1 MLWWL
6 GTGTLDPTLYLSV
19 IPALDFREA
28 IGGEKKIR
36 DYCHFLALA
45 GGRSMANIFGT
56 SLLDQTDSGE
66 LIACMVV

>member
-1 MLWWL
+1 M
-6 GTGTLDPTLYLSV
+6 DFAPYLSV
-19 IPALDFREA
+19 LPALDFREA

-45 GGRSMANIFGT
+45 GGRCMANIFGT

-66 LIACMVV
+66 LTASMVN